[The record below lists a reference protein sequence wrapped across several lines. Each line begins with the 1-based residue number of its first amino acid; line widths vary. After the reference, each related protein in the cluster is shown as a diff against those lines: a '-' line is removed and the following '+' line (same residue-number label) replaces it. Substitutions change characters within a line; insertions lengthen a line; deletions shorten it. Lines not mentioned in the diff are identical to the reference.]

1 MPRQKK
7 CKELQVKVDEKDVAV
22 VDEKGYT
29 IIVTGTPKFVAF
41 DSLSPNGEITFD
53 QVVELDDRSP
63 PLGTP
68 DIVYFITY
76 ENAIGRRPR
85 PSGPLTEG
93 EVVKI
98 QNETEFTVR
107 YDNKS

>member
-1 MPRQKK
+1 MKK
-7 CKELQVKVDEKDVAV
+7 DEKDVAV
-22 VDEKGYT
+22 VEVKGYT

-41 DSLSPNGEITFD
+41 DSLSPDSEITFD

-76 ENAIGRRPR
+76 ENAIGRP

-93 EVVKI
+93 EKVKI

>member
-1 MPRQKK
+1 M
-7 CKELQVKVDEKDVAV
+7 KVDEKDVAV
-22 VDEKGYT
+22 VEEKGYT

-76 ENAIGRRPR
+76 ENAIGRRP
-85 PSGPLTEG
+85 SGTLTEG
-93 EVVKI
+93 DVVKI